1 MYWFITYY
9 KRVLLTR
16 FQLPFHHQGKGR
28 KKVVTFLPRVGKY
41 LKIIIFWTEICFYR
55 VNK

>member
-9 KRVLLTR
+9 KRVLLKQ
-16 FQLPFHHQGKGR
+16 FQLLLHQQGKGR

-41 LKIIIFWTEICFYR
+41 LKIIIS
-55 VNK
+55 